1 MYISS
6 FFMTLLTHAGSGH
19 VRKKFRQGS
28 GSTAASAATGES
40 AATEPPPDTEEVKQ
54 ELKTG
59 GGSLSPC
66 PEFSPDTE
74 HIAKKKRA
82 MFQVTKP
89 YLPNHAVC
97 HHIIYKPFITVV
109 LFYYDIP
116 LIKYVSYRLRENGNK
131 CF

>member
-1 MYISS
+1 
-6 FFMTLLTHAGSGH
+6 MTLLTHAGSGH

-28 GSTAASAATGES
+28 GSTTASAATAES
-40 AATEPPPDTEEVKQ
+40 AATEPAPDTEEVKQ
-54 ELKTG
+54 EVKTG

-89 YLPNHAVC
+89 NQ
-97 HHIIYKPFITVV
+97 TMQ
-109 LFYYDIP
+109 
-116 LIKYVSYRLRENGNK
+116 
-131 CF
+131 

>member
-1 MYISS
+1 MYVGAVI
-6 FFMTLLTHAGSGH
+6 FMLLITHAGSGH

-28 GSTAASAATGES
+28 GSTASAATAES

-54 ELKTG
+54 EVKAG

-89 YLPNHAVC
+89 NQTMLC
-97 HHIIYKPFITVV
+97 VV
-109 LFYYDIP
+109 I
-116 LIKYVSYRLRENGNK
+116 
-131 CF
+131 

>member
-1 MYISS
+1 VDPDSDPDPQHCI
-6 FFMTLLTHAGSGH
+6 FMTLLMHAGSGH

-28 GSTAASAATGES
+28 GSTTASAATAES

-54 ELKTG
+54 EVKAGG

-89 YLPNHAVC
+89 NQTKRCPLSQL
-97 HHIIYKPFITVV
+97 
-109 LFYYDIP
+109 LFYYGNP
-116 LIKYVSYRLRENGNK
+116 LIK
-131 CF
+131 